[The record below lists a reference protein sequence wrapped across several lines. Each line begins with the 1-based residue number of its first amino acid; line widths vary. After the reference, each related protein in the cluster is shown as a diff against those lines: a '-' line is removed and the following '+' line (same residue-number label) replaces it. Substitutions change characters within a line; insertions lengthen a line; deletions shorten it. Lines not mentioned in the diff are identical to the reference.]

1 MKNTLLLFIMVVILG
16 CSPKEE
22 DSQTYYN
29 KYRVRLNATTNVD
42 GVSFRFTDI
51 SGNIISSTLNA
62 PGIEIMYNEK
72 RGGDIIYV
80 NASIPDTNQIAFIT
94 CSVLDKETPMFIQSS
109 SYDTSTK
116 VTSNIFRFE
125 LP

>member
-1 MKNTLLLFIMVVILG
+1 MKNILLLITALVVFG
-16 CSPKEE
+16 CSKNE
-22 DSQTYYN
+22 DTETYYN
-29 KYRVRLNATTNVD
+29 KYRVRLHATTNVD

-51 SGNIISSTLNA
+51 NGNIINSTLNT

-80 NASIPDTNQIAFIT
+80 NASIPDTNQVAVIT
-94 CSVLDKETPMFIQSS
+94 CRILDKETPMFIQTSRF
-109 SYDTSTK
+109 DTATK
-116 VTSNIFRFE
+116 ATVNIFRFE